1 MSGKRPIAAFVLS
14 LIGGLFILLGGLF
27 EGTLFAFLGNFLPWL
42 SGLAVVSYLVGILT
56 LVFAILLLAAPGLK
70 TAWGALLI
78 IMAILSLPFSSLGGF
93 LIGFILTLIGGILA
107 LTFKPTLAPMT
118 PVPPMPPAMAPPP
131 TNCPAC
137 GGAVNPQT
145 RTCTSCG
152 RAV

>member
-27 EGTLFAFLGNFLPWL
+27 EGTIFAVFGSFLPGFT
-42 SGLAVVSYLVGILT
+42 SLAVVSYLVGILSV
-56 LVFAILLLAAPGLK
+56 VFAILLVAAPSMK
-70 TAWGALLI
+70 SAWGALLI
-78 IMAILSLPFSSLGGF
+78 VMAVLSLVFSALGGF
-93 LIGFILTLIGGILA
+93 VIGFILTLVGGILA
-107 LTFKPTLAPMT
+107 ITFKPTPEPMAAA
-118 PVPPMPPAMAPPP
+118 PPMMAPPAK
-131 TNCPAC
+131 CPAC